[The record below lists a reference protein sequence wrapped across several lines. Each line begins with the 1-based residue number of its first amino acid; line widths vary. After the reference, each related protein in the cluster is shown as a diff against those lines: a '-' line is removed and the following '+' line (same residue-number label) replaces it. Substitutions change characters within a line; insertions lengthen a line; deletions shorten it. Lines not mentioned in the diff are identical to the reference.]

1 MYIHIHVIYVNN
13 ICSDFNYLSCS
24 PSTAALYATQ
34 DKGCKQKDSNL
45 PKFLTKG
52 DFKKG
57 GGQICFGLHK
67 SLLLNPKSKSTL

>member
-13 ICSDFNYLSCS
+13 ICSDFNYLSGS

-34 DKGCKQKDSNL
+34 EKGCKQKDGNL
-45 PKFLTKG
+45 PKFLTRG

-57 GGQICFGLHK
+57 GRADLFWLTQEPAFK
-67 SLLLNPKSKSTL
+67 S